1 MAIPTPSMPKVDT
14 YQRKKITWAKKPLK
28 KYREYAKHSDRDQE
42 HNFLLSPGYASQLSE
57 PRFHEILFSNA
68 RRPKA
73 RTASILHCFT
83 LAARPCIGL
92 RDSAIVLLPSAEMS
106 VARMG
111 KTPYASPPKSG
122 DVFCESLGPP
132 AIPLTSDGRRP
143 KCARNRLLKWEELL
157 NPIEYAISVIDRVRC
172 SGEVSRS

>member
-73 RTASILHCFT
+73 RTASILHCCT
-83 LAARPCIGL
+83 LAARPCIGFCG
-92 RDSAIVLLPSAEMS
+92 SAIVLLPSAEMS

-111 KTPYASPPKSG
+111 KTP
-122 DVFCESLGPP
+122 SLRVAAEERGRLLREPGPP
-132 AIPLTSDGRRP
+132 GNPPHIRRP
-143 KCARNRLLKWEELL
+143 QAKMR
-157 NPIEYAISVIDRVRC
+157 
-172 SGEVSRS
+172 